1 MPTESPAS
9 PPPPPVVH
17 LHDPDPPDDDQAS
30 PGHSPERT
38 TPKRR
43 IDDHQR
49 QPPSDPAQQQAS
61 KALLV
66 MGMTLFALGCA
77 GCAASVIGDSTM
89 ATAFVGFGLL
99 AVVFS
104 GCLTGLV
111 WLELDTK
118 LGKLLAKFKKDSTD
132 DGPGSDDASGA

>member
-1 MPTESPAS
+1 MPTESPAAH
-9 PPPPPVVH
+9 PTPPVVH
-17 LHDPDPPDDDQAS
+17 LHDPDPPDDDQAGS
-30 PGHSPERT
+30 VQSSGQHTLEHHNEDHGH
-38 TPKRR
+38 
-43 IDDHQR
+43 
-49 QPPSDPAQQQAS
+49 QPAPNPAQQQAS

-77 GCAASVIGDSTM
+77 GCAVSVIGDSTM
-89 ATAFVGFGLL
+89 ATAFVGLGLL